1 MSRMRCDPAVDGKG
15 VCGMRREVSAYET
28 EQDGGSERLGS
39 RGSETAHSSE
49 TAERPWGIKRVAP
62 Q

>member
-1 MSRMRCDPAVDGKG
+1 
-15 VCGMRREVSAYET
+15 MRREVSAYET

-39 RGSETAHSSE
+39 RGSEAARSSE